1 MNEYNSVDEGGIFNV
16 HMIASL
22 RAYKG
27 INEFVKIA
35 QKCLKNR
42 GLRFILILNANQT
55 EINEF
60 FKNFIIP
67 HNTLI
72 LPTQQN
78 LHQHYEKAS
87 LLLNLSRVDQWVET
101 FGLTIIEA
109 MSYGIPVIVPPVGG
123 PSEIVDDNVEGYLIS
138 SYNTEQI
145 ANKIDELYNDN
156 SLCLRLSK
164 NAKLKSKKFNEAI
177 FNKQILKIL
186 ND

>member
-1 MNEYNSVDEGGIFNV
+1 
-16 HMIASL
+16 
-22 RAYKG
+22 
-27 INEFVKIA
+27 
-35 QKCLKNR
+35 
-42 GLRFILILNANQT
+42 
-55 EINEF
+55 
-60 FKNFIIP
+60 
-67 HNTLI
+67 
-72 LPTQQN
+72 
-78 LHQHYEKAS
+78 
-87 LLLNLSRVDQWVET
+87 
-101 FGLTIIEA
+101 